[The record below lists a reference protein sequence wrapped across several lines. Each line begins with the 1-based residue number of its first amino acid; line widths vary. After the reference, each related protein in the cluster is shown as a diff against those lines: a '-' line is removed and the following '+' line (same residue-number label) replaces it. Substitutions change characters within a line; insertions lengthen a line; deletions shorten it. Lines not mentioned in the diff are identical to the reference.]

1 LRQETLDF
9 IGVIKSSCENLTTNR
24 WSRKYNQDKIRN
36 YLISD
41 ISKTSL
47 ANIISDP
54 FWNKYPTYCYR
65 NNCDV
70 IYSFSDAIRIA
81 INDILLLNKENCTD
95 IFISKSVGLI
105 ALYTTDMLYGPKKL
119 KIAKRG
125 IKLSDSRVRKLSARI
140 VPISFLEKYA
150 GKERNASVRRVMF
163 TRLGSYGVSKSII
176 KDMMKNN
183 TKVFSSSYYQNQLLF
198 KTVASLD
205 KDFIKE
211 FLDFCQ
217 EADVFSSVPSWV
229 FTPIVN
235 SFFQQCSNTDVLFN
249 QDSFSSM
256 NSLSEGQRISKII
269 SKRISSI

>member
-1 LRQETLDF
+1 MRQETLDF

-54 FWNKYPTYCYR
+54 FWNKYPTYTYR
-65 NNCDV
+65 NNRDV

-150 GKERNASVRRVMF
+150 GKERNASVRKVMF

-183 TKVFSSSYYQNQLLF
+183 TKVFSSSYYQNHLLF

-269 SKRISSI
+269 SNRISSI

>member
-1 LRQETLDF
+1 MRQETLDF
-9 IGVIKSSCENLTTNR
+9 IGVIKSSCENLTTSR
-24 WSRKYNQDKIRN
+24 WARKYNQDKITN
-36 YLISD
+36 YLLSD

-47 ANIISDP
+47 TNIISDP
-54 FWNKYPTYCYR
+54 FWNKYPTYQYR
-65 NNCDV
+65 NDCD
-70 IYSFSDAIRIA
+70 ITYSFSGPIKIA
-81 INDILLLNKENCTD
+81 INDILLLNKENYTD

-105 ALYTTDMLYGPKKL
+105 ALYATDMLYGPKKL

-140 VPISFLEKYA
+140 VPSSFLEKYA
-150 GKERNASVRRVMF
+150 GKEKNASVRKVMF

-183 TKVFSSSYYQNQLLF
+183 TKVFSSSYYENQLLF
-198 KTVASLD
+198 KAAASLD

-217 EADVFSSVPSWV
+217 EADVFSSVPNWV